1 MTANMTQSV
10 TGHSKLILELSI
22 DAFGLVTRKEPELS
36 RRDTLEGTLLS
47 QIYPGIKVAR
57 VSVPTE
63 LEAYEQS
70 LVESRMAN
78 LVYQGVQYKLAGAS
92 GAAKDGRFYF
102 VDSDHAKDIA
112 ERFQHWPEAA
122 MVYFSIL
129 ISDCKTLIE
138 EPDLS
143 VLVVKDH
150 VLGTNDCR
158 GWLRE
163 SLYRKLQLP
172 PDRFCQFRLA
182 FDAREPKQAKGA
194 VKAMSDRV
202 ADKLGVDIILPES
215 SCKPELK
222 GMGKFIPR
230 VGTTARLVQGPV
242 ILGIKQW
249 SRKTFYGSS
258 YTLVENA
265 SEETLRMEIIPP
277 TIEEVRQV
285 RKAWEDGDYAA
296 LLKLLGRN
304 EEEEIGFDES
314 FDPESFGDTAV
325 TASQEGCEPADAVL
339 MADKS
344 GSAIRIP
351 FVANQLN
358 RKLARWA
365 FRAMTGGTLRL
376 PAFALVDDGVL
387 IEHEGK
393 ILSASNWIPIDSAI
407 TSLTSEQS
415 LCVRYPIRM
424 QEDLLPVR
432 HLADGELASGLL
444 QALGRS
450 ELPEGLIRHI
460 LRTQLRMNGSYILHS
475 EMAAKNGGDF
485 DFDTIC
491 TIPSDQ
497 FPRFVEGRIAYG
509 AHFTPPEKTKTKA
522 KSLWWN
528 VHLVAMKARGNKIG
542 SITDLKTSCVA
553 AGRVDLAYRLV
564 VQLQNALDSLKHK
577 VSVDEGVVSEIRKQ
591 VNPAPWLRF
600 KRERRVSDMPMHLE
614 VADTDKVGRMYNAVR
629 KELGDLEQE
638 KLSIEDFRG
647 LFTGHTVSKEM
658 FKECQ
663 LVNNIFG
670 DIATRIAEREAGL
683 RLELQNAQT
692 FWETV
697 RQGEDKEL
705 RKTAVLARN
714 KAQAALWEYEQEAKQ
729 QFRSLNLFMHYWA
742 QGKEDNRG
750 AWAQGMAHVV
760 TSGKG
765 TGAALFHTFP
775 QEVVDAFAEQT
786 GGNSVPV
793 RLPKTI
799 DGYVEF
805 DEEQR
810 AYLIEI
816 IPNPGDEDTK
826 KAIFLFQYKGNRQ
839 LVFEDTRISPYRGDR
854 S

>member
-1 MTANMTQSV
+1 
-10 TGHSKLILELSI
+10 
-22 DAFGLVTRKEPELS
+22 
-36 RRDTLEGTLLS
+36 
-47 QIYPGIKVAR
+47 
-57 VSVPTE
+57 
-63 LEAYEQS
+63 
-70 LVESRMAN
+70 
-78 LVYQGVQYKLAGAS
+78 
-92 GAAKDGRFYF
+92 
-102 VDSDHAKDIA
+102 
-112 ERFQHWPEAA
+112 
-122 MVYFSIL
+122 
-129 ISDCKTLIE
+129 
-138 EPDLS
+138 
-143 VLVVKDH
+143 
-150 VLGTNDCR
+150 
-158 GWLRE
+158 
-163 SLYRKLQLP
+163 
-172 PDRFCQFRLA
+172 
-182 FDAREPKQAKGA
+182 
-194 VKAMSDRV
+194 
-202 ADKLGVDIILPES
+202 
-215 SCKPELK
+215 
-222 GMGKFIPR
+222 
-230 VGTTARLVQGPV
+230 
-242 ILGIKQW
+242 
-249 SRKTFYGSS
+249 
-258 YTLVENA
+258 
-265 SEETLRMEIIPP
+265 
-277 TIEEVRQV
+277 
-285 RKAWEDGDYAA
+285 
-296 LLKLLGRN
+296 
-304 EEEEIGFDES
+304 
-314 FDPESFGDTAV
+314 
-325 TASQEGCEPADAVL
+325 
-339 MADKS
+339 
-344 GSAIRIP
+344 
-351 FVANQLN
+351 
-358 RKLARWA
+358 
-365 FRAMTGGTLRL
+365 
-376 PAFALVDDGVL
+376 
-387 IEHEGK
+387 
-393 ILSASNWIPIDSAI
+393 
-407 TSLTSEQS
+407 
-415 LCVRYPIRM
+415 
-424 QEDLLPVR
+424 
-432 HLADGELASGLL
+432 
-444 QALGRS
+444 
-450 ELPEGLIRHI
+450 
-460 LRTQLRMNGSYILHS
+460 MNGSYILHS

-509 AHFTPPEKTKTKA
+509 VHFTPPEKTKTKA

-553 AGRVDLAYRLV
+553 AGRVDLAYQLV

-614 VADTDKVGRMYNAVR
+614 VTDTDKVGRMYNVVR

-816 IPNPGDEDTK
+816 IPNPGGEDTK